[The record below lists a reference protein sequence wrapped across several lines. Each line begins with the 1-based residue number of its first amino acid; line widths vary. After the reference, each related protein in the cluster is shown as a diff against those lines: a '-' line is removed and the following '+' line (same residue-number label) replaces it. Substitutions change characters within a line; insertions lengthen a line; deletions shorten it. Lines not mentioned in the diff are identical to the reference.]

1 MIIPDTN
8 LLLFA
13 VNEHYEQHDSARNW
27 WKETLYHR
35 EVGLPLV
42 VQLGFLRI
50 GCNERIFHPPASVF
64 LLIERLE
71 LWLALPNVRSIE
83 PGPRHYTLMSSLLE
97 SRKNSYPGSRLTDFH
112 LAALAMEHRATLCSN
127 DQGFADYAGLTWDDP
142 LG

>member
-50 GCNERIFHPPASVF
+50 GCNERIFHPP
-64 LLIERLE
+64 
-71 LWLALPNVRSIE
+71 ALPNVRSIE